1 LHDALTIYL
10 TDDIQIAYRYKSI
23 KQKETV
29 TEMINNK
36 KTTLGITGMT
46 CAACPNR
53 IEKNLN
59 KMEDITA
66 NVNVTTEKATI
77 EYNSDHTSINAL
89 TQKIKYTGYDVV
101 TEKADLDVIG
111 MTCAACSNRIEKVLN
126 RTDGVEQ
133 ANVNLTTENATI
145 KYNPEVT
152 SIDELIKKI
161 QNIGYD

>member
-1 LHDALTIYL
+1 
-10 TDDIQIAYRYKSI
+10 
-23 KQKETV
+23 
-29 TEMINNK
+29 MGNNK

-46 CAACPNR
+46 CAACANR

-59 KMEDITA
+59 KMEDVKA

-77 EYNSDHTSINAL
+77 EYNSDNISLDAL
-89 TQKIKYTGYDVV
+89 TQKIKDTGYDVV

-145 KYNPEVT
+145 NYNPEVT

-161 QNIGYD
+161 QNIGYDAKTKAAPSEKIHEKHKS